1 MSRSVVAA
9 ARPAPRPASNVPLT
23 SLVDMMT
30 ILLVFLLHSFS
41 VDGQIVTP
49 SSDLELP
56 ASTSNQSAHP
66 AVRVEVTTTGIN
78 VEGQPVVSL
87 AELAGDDL
95 RIDALLAALT
105 ASGAAPATISIHCDR
120 RHDFR
125 ILKRV
130 LRTCHEAG
138 CDDLSLLVLREES

>member
-9 ARPAPRPASNVPLT
+9 ARPAPRPASTVPLT

-49 SSDLELP
+49 SADLELP
-56 ASTSNQSAHP
+56 PSSSVVAARP
-66 AVRVEVTTTGIN
+66 ALRVEVTTAGIN
-78 VEGQPVVSL
+78 VEGRLVIAL
-87 AELAGDDL
+87 ADLAGDDL
-95 RIDALLAALT
+95 RIDALLAAL
-105 ASGAAPATISIHCDR
+105 AVDGMPPAAISIHCDR
-120 RHDFR
+120 RLDFR
-125 ILKRV
+125 LLKRV